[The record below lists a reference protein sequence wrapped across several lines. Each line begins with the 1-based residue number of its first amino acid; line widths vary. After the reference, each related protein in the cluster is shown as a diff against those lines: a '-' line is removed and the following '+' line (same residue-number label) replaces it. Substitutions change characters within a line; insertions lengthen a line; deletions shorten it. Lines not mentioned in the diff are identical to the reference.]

1 MSRLKAQLEETLQEK
16 GAALRDRTAA
26 IRERDGLKQQ
36 CTAAI
41 RQWDNALRERNEF
54 KEAFIKVGAAPGW
67 AVVVDGSGMRWDE
80 MGWGEVGGDG
90 VG

>member
-1 MSRLKAQLEETLQEK
+1 MKSQMEEVLQEK
-16 GAALRDRTAA
+16 GGALRERTAA

-54 KEAFIKVGAAPGW
+54 RDAFIKVRRGGADTGAQHAAKG
-67 AVVVDGSGMRWDE
+67 
-80 MGWGEVGGDG
+80 
-90 VG
+90 

>member
-1 MSRLKAQLEETLQEK
+1 MLQEK
-16 GAALRDRTAA
+16 TAALRERTAA

-54 KEAFIKVGAAPGW
+54 RDAFIKVRTYGRH
-67 AVVVDGSGMRWDE
+67 SGGRCDRLVADRMSHYTRCNTRTATTSTRFKLS
-80 MGWGEVGGDG
+80 
-90 VG
+90 